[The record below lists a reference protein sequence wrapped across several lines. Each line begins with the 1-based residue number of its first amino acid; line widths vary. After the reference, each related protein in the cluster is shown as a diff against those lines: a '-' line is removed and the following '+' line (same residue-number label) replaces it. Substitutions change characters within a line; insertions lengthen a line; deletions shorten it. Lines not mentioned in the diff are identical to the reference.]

1 MKIAVLCPIA
11 QRHAAFRPLLEAVL
25 NRQTRKDF
33 ARIIYEN
40 DGPVGAARAE
50 TVRRAW
56 AAGCGAAIN
65 FDADDMHADDRVE
78 RQMAELEN
86 GAEVCGSSVL
96 FCVDLRTGGA
106 VEKRETAGVK
116 DNTLAFTRESYEAH
130 PFDAAARWGECD
142 GFIAAN
148 RDAVDLRDPA
158 LVVYCRHPLNTVA
171 PWTSGLYGFDAE
183 RATAAVRAM
192 PDLARYRAAA
202 QIGIR

>member
-1 MKIAVLCPIA
+1 MKIAVLCPIWK
-11 QRHAAFRPLLEAVL
+11 RHAAFRPLLEAVL

-78 RQMAELEN
+78 RQMAAIEK
-86 GAEVCGSSVL
+86 GAAVCGSSVL
-96 FCVDLRTGGA
+96 YCVDLRTGNA
-106 VEKRETAGVK
+106 VEKRETAGLK
-116 DNTLAFTRESYEAH
+116 TSTLAFTREAYEAH
-130 PFDAAARWGECD
+130 PFDAKALENECFD
-142 GFIAAN
+142 FIAAN